1 MVCLIMFFCFHVRQ
15 SGATLLGMGAAIAGI
30 AMLSLGDSTGE
41 IHLTG
46 LIFSLLSALSYA
58 VYMVLLKVTSIQK
71 LPATTLT
78 FYALCFG
85 LPLFLIA
92 LRGGVELEKL
102 PDLFSF
108 CCALGL
114 ALCPS
119 LLSFLLMAV
128 AIRSIGPAKT
138 AILGALEP
146 VTALIIGI
154 SLFGET
160 LSTRQFFG
168 ILVILGSVTLVV
180 IGKSATSGSDR
191 KLQEEK
197 EQILKK
203 SRL

>member
-92 LRGGVELEKL
+92 LRGG
-102 PDLFSF
+102 S
-108 CCALGL
+108 G
-114 ALCPS
+114 
-119 LLSFLLMAV
+119 
-128 AIRSIGPAKT
+128 T
-138 AILGALEP
+138 
-146 VTALIIGI
+146 
-154 SLFGET
+154 GE
-160 LSTRQFFG
+160 
-168 ILVILGSVTLVV
+168 IAGSVQLLLCSRPGSLPFTVV
-180 IGKSATSGSDR
+180 ISSHGGRHPFHRAG
-191 KLQEEK
+191 
-197 EQILKK
+197 
-203 SRL
+203 